1 MNRASGSQSI
11 DVVFSLAG
19 GRDYQEI
26 PNFFVFLIFDDLFR
40 QHSFDVTIIDDSVF
54 ELDESFI
61 LELMIFDPFPF
72 DPCAF
77 EPLSN
82 VILSPNA
89 TTVDIIDNE
98 GIIIIINTILIPVCY
113 NTMTVVIGF
122 LNTSYTVNKDDGLV
136 NIQIGITRGILQNS
150 VAFIFFISQNPSQTD
165 GV

>member
-1 MNRASGSQSI
+1 M
-11 DVVFSLAG
+11 
-19 GRDYQEI
+19 
-26 PNFFVFLIFDDLFR
+26 
-40 QHSFDVTIIDDSVF
+40 TIIDDSVF
-54 ELDESFI
+54 ELDESFM
-61 LELMIFDPFPF
+61 LELMIFDSSVF
-72 DPCAF
+72 DPFVFDPFAF
-77 EPLSN
+77 EPPSN

-136 NIQIGITRGILQNS
+136 NIQIGITEGILQTS
-150 VAFIFFISQNPSQTD
+150 VAFIFFISQNQLQAD

>member
-1 MNRASGSQSI
+1 M
-11 DVVFSLAG
+11 
-19 GRDYQEI
+19 
-26 PNFFVFLIFDDLFR
+26 
-40 QHSFDVTIIDDSVF
+40 TIIDDSVF
-54 ELDESFI
+54 ELDESFT
-61 LELMIFDPFPF
+61 LELRFDPFAP
-72 DPCAF
+72 P
-77 EPLSN
+77 SN

-136 NIQIGITRGILQNS
+136 NIQIGITEGTLQTS
-150 VAFIFFISQNPSQTD
+150 VAFIFFISKNPSQTD